1 MVISTGQL
9 HLQGLAVQTVSSRLS
24 LRRPYVSRNLSFP
37 LGCPICWHITV
48 YSNLLLFFVPVVS
61 VVVSPL
67 SFIIFFIWVLSLY
80 FLLSLAQTLIDFV
93 SLSKR
98 QLLVSRTFPIAFI
111 SVLVTSCVVFIISFL
126 LLTWGFTVLVLLG
139 GSLGRLFEIFL
150 FF

>member
-93 SLSKR
+93 SLSK
-98 QLLVSRTFPIAFI
+98 TPAFGFMDL
-111 SVLVTSCVVFIISFL
+111 SYCFYLCFSYFLCGLYYFLPSAHLGLYCSSSFR
-126 LLTWGFTVLVLLG
+126 W
-139 GSLGRLFEIFL
+139 
-150 FF
+150 